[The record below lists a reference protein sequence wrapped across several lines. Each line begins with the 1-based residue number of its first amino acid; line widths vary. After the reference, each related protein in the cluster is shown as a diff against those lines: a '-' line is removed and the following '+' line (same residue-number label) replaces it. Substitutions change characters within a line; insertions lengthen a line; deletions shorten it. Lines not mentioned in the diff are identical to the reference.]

1 VGAKS
6 SPPPAAKE
14 KIMKRGQ
21 FLRAASLA
29 TTVGAAIPATLIG
42 MAATPTLGQ
51 TETPAAASIGSGNQS
66 AASIPDFHGIWG
78 RVSFPGF
85 APPVTGPGPV
95 INKKRERN
103 GTSSLYGYVGDYTNP
118 ILKPQAAE
126 AVKKHG
132 EVEQSGALA
141 LNARNQCWPE
151 GVPFILT
158 NVGMQMVQQPDKIT
172 ILYADTYE
180 IRRVRMNQPH
190 PEHVTPSWYGDSV
203 GHYEGDTLV
212 IDTVGIKTNRP
223 YAIVDWFGTPYSEAL
238 HVVERYRL
246 LDYSAAKEAE
256 TSDEKVNFGVPVGFA
271 TEQGF
276 AKDPEYKGNGLQLVL
291 TVEDEG
297 VFTTPWSA
305 TMIYLRPLSPLGQ
318 WPEVVCS
325 ENAGFDGGY
334 KATVPTADKPDF

>member
-1 VGAKS
+1 
-6 SPPPAAKE
+6 
-14 KIMKRGQ
+14 MKRGQ

-29 TTVGAAIPATLIG
+29 TTVGAAIPATLIV

-51 TETPAAASIGSGNQS
+51 TETPAAASIGTGNQS

-141 LNARNQCWPE
+141 LNARNQCWPQ

-180 IRRVRMNQPH
+180 VRRVRMNQPH
-190 PEHVTPSWYGDSV
+190 PGHVTPSWYGDSV

-246 LDYSAAKEAE
+246 LDYGAAKEAE
-256 TSDEKVNFGVPVGFA
+256 TRDEKVNFGVPVGFA

>member
-1 VGAKS
+1 MARIYM
-6 SPPPAAKE
+6 PFA
-14 KIMKRGQ
+14 MM
-21 FLRAASLA
+21 L
-29 TTVGAAIPATLIG
+29 ATLIVTQTQ
-42 MAATPTLGQ
+42 AAT
-51 TETPAAASIGSGNQS
+51 
-66 AASIPDFHGIWG
+66 PDFHGIWG
-78 RVSFPGF
+78 RASFPGF
-85 APPVTGPGPV
+85 APPLVGPGPV
-95 INKKRERN
+95 INKQRGPN

-132 EVEQSGALA
+132 EIEQSGALA

-158 NVGMQMVQQPDKIT
+158 NVGMQMIQQPDKIT

-180 IRRVRMNQPH
+180 VRRVRMNQPH
-190 PEHVTPSWYGDSV
+190 PAHVTPSWYGDSV

-212 IDTVGIKTNRP
+212 IDTVGIRTDRP
-223 YAIVDWFGTPYSEAL
+223 YAMIDWFGTPYSEAL

-246 LDYSAAKEAE
+246 LDYDVAKEAE
-256 TSDEKVNFGVPVGFA
+256 KRDEKVNYGVPVGRA

-276 AKDPEYKGNGLQLVL
+276 SKDPEYKGRGLQLVL
-291 TVEDEG
+291 TVEDEA

-305 TMIYLRPLSPLGQ
+305 TMIYMRPLSPLGQ
-318 WPEVVCS
+318 WPEIVCP

-334 KATVPTADKPDF
+334 KAAMPTADKLDF

>member
-1 VGAKS
+1 
-6 SPPPAAKE
+6 
-14 KIMKRGQ
+14 MKRRQ

-29 TTVGAAIPATLIG
+29 TTVAAAIPATFIM
-42 MAATPTLGQ
+42 MAATPTVGQ
-51 TETPAAASIGSGNQS
+51 TETRAAASICSGNQS
-66 AASIPDFHGIWG
+66 PASIPDFHGIWG

-95 INKKRERN
+95 INKKR

-118 ILKPQAAE
+118 ILKPRAAE

-141 LNARNQCWPE
+141 LNARNQCWPQ

-158 NVGMQMVQQPDKIT
+158 NVGMQMLQQPDKIT
-172 ILYADTYE
+172 ILYADSYE
-180 IRRVRMNQPH
+180 VRGVRMNQPH

-203 GHYEGDTLV
+203 GHYEGATLV

-238 HVVERYRL
+238 RVVERYRL
-246 LDYSAAKEAE
+246 LDYGAAKEAE
-256 TSDEKVNFGVPVGFA
+256 TRDEKVNFGVPVGFA

-305 TMIYLRPLSPLGQ
+305 TMTYLRPLSPLGQ
-318 WPEVVCS
+318 WPEVVCF